1 MPIKRKNTPR
11 KEPRKI
17 MLKEK
22 QMFAEKFWS
31 DISIIP
37 AQHYGKNRYLL
48 NLHESGL
55 KIEIYSE
62 TEIDFFLLSD
72 TLCVNKVRFPPR
84 SLQLC
89 LSQLDFCR
97 FLLYLEEFHIM
108 FYCLTG

>member
-31 DISIIP
+31 DISINP

-72 TLCVNKVRFPPR
+72 TLCVNKVRFSPSELTIVSFTIGFLQVP
-84 SLQLC
+84 SL
-89 LSQLDFCR
+89 S
-97 FLLYLEEFHIM
+97 
-108 FYCLTG
+108 